1 MGKIIECSADETG
14 IQNTGAKDQCLTAP
28 VVKYTLASD
37 NQEFATKEAAKDLAV
52 WKTDIAAK
60 KLFPLFEAEEL
71 AIADT
76 EDTYWEG
83 RNKYKT
89 ANGKKIRTFNFIL
102 GECSH
107 KAIASFNGKKM
118 KVYEH
123 TSANEIKGVSLD
135 GVKIKGQGVRIEV
148 GKMVDALDDKPQYTP
163 VTLIYDDYKEYESN
177 PVKLMPTW
185 SSTLLYGI
193 FDVNITKVSASATS
207 VKFTVDTGCSG
218 DTVVSLEDTDI
229 TFTTALGVAVTHSF
243 VPADA
248 NGVYELTGTG
258 FVSGNIL
265 DLAGVVKKVEQSYE
279 AVAPLIVTF
288 P

>member
-1 MGKIIECSADETG
+1 MGKIIECSADEQG

-37 NQEFATKEAAKDLAV
+37 NQEFATKEAAKDLEV

-60 KLFPLFEAEEL
+60 KLFPLFEVEEL
-71 AIADT
+71 AIGDT

-83 RNKYKT
+83 RNKYLTKI
-89 ANGKKIRTFNFIL
+89 GKKIRTFSFIL

-107 KAIASFNGKKM
+107 AAIASFHGKSM

-123 TSANEIKGVSLD
+123 TSANELKGVSLD

-148 GKMVDALDDKPQYTP
+148 GKMIEALDDKPQHTP
-163 VTLIYDDYKEYESN
+163 VTLIYDDHKEYEKN

-185 SSTLLYGI
+185 SPVVLYGI
-193 FDVNITKVSASATS
+193 FDVNITQVSASATS

-229 TFTTALGVAVTHSF
+229 LFTTAAGVAVTHSF

-258 FVSGNIL
+258 FVAGNIVSL
-265 DLAGVVKKVEQSYE
+265 NGVVKKVEQSYE
-279 AVAPLIVTF
+279 AVAPLSITI
-288 P
+288 

>member
-28 VVKYTLASD
+28 VVKHTLASD
-37 NQEFATKEAAKDLAV
+37 DQEFATKEAAKDLAV

-60 KLFPLFEAEEL
+60 KLFPLFEVEEL

-89 ANGKKIRTFNFIL
+89 ATGKKIRTFNLVL

-107 KAIASFNGKKM
+107 KAIASFHGKKM

-123 TSANEIKGVSLD
+123 TSANELKGVSLD

-148 GKMVDALDDKPQYTP
+148 GKMIESLDDKPQYTP

-185 SSTLLYGI
+185 SPVLLYGI
-193 FDVNITKVSASATS
+193 FDVELNQVSASAS
-207 VKFTVDTGCSG
+207 SIKFTVDTGCSG
-218 DTVVSLEDTDI
+218 DEVHSLEDADVVLKD
-229 TFTTALGVAVTHSF
+229 AAGAAYTHSF
-243 VPADA
+243 VAADA
-248 NGVYELTGTG
+248 NGVYTLTGTG
-258 FVSGNIL
+258 FANGFTVSLN
-265 DLAGVVKKVEQSYE
+265 GVVKKVEQSYE
-279 AVAPLIVTF
+279 AVAPLAITI
-288 P
+288 